1 MRHIY
6 DLHIPFVIAFLA
18 FAALFVLTHSRERRP

>member
-6 DLHIPFVIAFLA
+6 DLHIPFVIAFLVLA
-18 FAALFVLTHSRERRP
+18 VIFVMALAREGQR